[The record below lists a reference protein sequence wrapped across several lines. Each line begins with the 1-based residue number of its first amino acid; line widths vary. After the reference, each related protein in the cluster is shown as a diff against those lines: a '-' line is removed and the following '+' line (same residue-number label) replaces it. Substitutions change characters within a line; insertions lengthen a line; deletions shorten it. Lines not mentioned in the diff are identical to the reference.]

1 VRTRS
6 RLAKS
11 PACGKQRKVDFFYLN
26 DGSFHEGEHPGTDRR
41 FLQSYFPMPAPWER
55 AAGDK

>member
-1 VRTRS
+1 
-6 RLAKS
+6 L
-11 PACGKQRKVDFFYLN
+11 GKQRKVDFFYLN